1 MDTTKTQVVVMG
13 GGISGLAAARL
24 LRQHGVDA
32 VVLEARDRVGGR
44 TYTVSDPAYKW
55 VDIGGAYIGP
65 TQRRVARLAN
75 ELGLQFYKVDSSY
88 SASYSTLYHS
98 LTV

>member
-1 MDTTKTQVVVMG
+1 METTKTKVVVIG

-24 LRQHGVDA
+24 LQQHGIDV

-44 TYTVSDPAYKW
+44 TYTVNDPAYRW

-75 ELGLQFYKVDSSY
+75 QLGIQFYKV
-88 SASYSTLYHS
+88 
-98 LTV
+98 